1 MTINQ
6 RLVVRPTRE
15 VGNNNEDDPMK
26 SLKGISSF
34 VAVASSGSFTQA
46 AKLQGTSAVAVS
58 KNVATL
64 ERQLGVRL
72 FQRTTRKINLTA
84 EGQSFFK
91 QCLGPLRELE
101 AAQAQVEQSSK
112 ALTGLVRVTSASPF
126 GAGFLIPLIPDFHT
140 LNPKVTIELHLDD
153 AVSDLVAQSY
163 DLGVRI
169 GELKDST
176 RIVRPLAPLPFVCC
190 ASPEYLRQRGTP
202 KTFEDLLE
210 HNCLR
215 LRRAGRDEPFPW
227 LLSGLDSKTDALLQ
241 GNFLVNDFSALVMA
255 GVQGQGVLCAPL
267 PLVMPMFRS
276 GQLQPLLATH
286 IDPKIGVYVH
296 YPNRKNLPARTRAFV
311 DFVIDRLGR
320 ERDLQTPHRDLVAP
334 FVVA

>member
-1 MTINQ
+1 
-6 RLVVRPTRE
+6 
-15 VGNNNEDDPMK
+15 MK

-46 AKLQGTSAVAVS
+46 AKQQGTSAVAVS

-72 FQRTTRKINLTA
+72 FQRTTRKLNLTA
-84 EGQSFFK
+84 EGQSFFR

-101 AAQAQVEQSSK
+101 AAQAQVEQSSR
-112 ALTGLVRVTSASPF
+112 ALTGLVRITSASPF
-126 GAGFLIPLIPDFHT
+126 GAGFIVPLIPDFHAI
-140 LNPKVTIELHLDD
+140 NPKVTIELHLDD

-190 ASPEYLRQRGTP
+190 ASPEYLKQRGVPLT
-202 KTFEDLLE
+202 LE
-210 HNCLR
+210 ALGDHNCLR
-215 LRRAGRDEPFPW
+215 LRRAGRDEVFPW
-227 LLSGLDSKTDALLQ
+227 LLSGFNSKSNAWIQ
-241 GNFLVNDFSALVMA
+241 GNFLVNDFSAMVMA
-255 GVQGQGVLCAPL
+255 AVQGQGVICAPL

-276 GQLQPLLATH
+276 GQLRPLLSSLVDA
-286 IDPKIGVYVH
+286 KIGAYLH
-296 YPNRKNLPARTRAFV
+296 YPNRKNLPTRTRAFV
-311 DFVIDRLGR
+311 EFLMDRLGR
-320 ERDLQTPHRDLVAP
+320 ERDLQTPHQELLAP
-334 FVVA
+334 FQLI